1 MKTES
6 ADHVPGGTIHR
17 GAHLRACLPACS
29 APPHTHTDTHT
40 LLCTSLSAT
49 RMAASPER
57 FSFYLSVT
65 CVLKTEGSDFIF
77 LLDAVPGFLCL
88 NKESTCESS
97 FAVPPVGRGRGKD
110 FSTEEESSFCLTL
123 RADACQGPFCLSLPF
138 CLLHSGLCA
147 PWQK

>member
-1 MKTES
+1 MCQEEPYTEELTS
-6 ADHVPGGTIHR
+6 GLAFR
-17 GAHLRACLPACS
+17 PAQLHHTRTRT
-29 APPHTHTDTHT
+29 HTHM
-40 LLCTSLSAT
+40 LCAGLSAT

-77 LLDAVPGFLCL
+77 LLDAVPGFLYL

>member
-1 MKTES
+1 MWQEEPYTEELTS
-6 ADHVPGGTIHR
+6 GLAFRPAQLHHTGTR
-17 GAHLRACLPACS
+17 T
-29 APPHTHTDTHT
+29 HTHM
-40 LLCTSLSAT
+40 LCTGLSAT

-138 CLLHSGLCA
+138 CLLHPGLCA

>member
-1 MKTES
+1 MCQEEPYTGELTS
-6 ADHVPGGTIHR
+6 GLAFR
-17 GAHLRACLPACS
+17 PAQLHHTRTRT
-29 APPHTHTDTHT
+29 HTHM
-40 LLCTSLSAT
+40 LCAGLSAT

-138 CLLHSGLCA
+138 CLLHPGLCA